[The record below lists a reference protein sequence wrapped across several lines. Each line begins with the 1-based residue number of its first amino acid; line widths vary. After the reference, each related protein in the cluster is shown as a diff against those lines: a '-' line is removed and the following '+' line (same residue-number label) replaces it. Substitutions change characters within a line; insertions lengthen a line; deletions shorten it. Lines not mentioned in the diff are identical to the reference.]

1 MDLDAG
7 VPEDHGGEVQP
18 QLLVNFEG
26 VYIALLRVD
35 CPDILQSCGMGK
47 PLRGWNSA
55 TISSKTRLH

>member
-7 VPEDHGGEVQP
+7 VPEDHRGEVQP

-47 PLRGWNSA
+47 PLR
-55 TISSKTRLH
+55 